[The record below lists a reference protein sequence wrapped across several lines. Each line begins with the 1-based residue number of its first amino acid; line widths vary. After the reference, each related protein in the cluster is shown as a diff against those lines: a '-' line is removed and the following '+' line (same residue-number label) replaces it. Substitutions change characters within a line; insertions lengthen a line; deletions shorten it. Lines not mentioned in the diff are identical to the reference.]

1 MDSATAF
8 VRPTRRRRSLGQ
20 RVALTFALL
29 CSLVA
34 LVQGVVA
41 YYAVEGA
48 EDAMSDALVQSEM
61 QLFAERFRA
70 GDAQAAPSSSR
81 LRGYAVAWPAESARV
96 PAFARDL
103 LGGPHELYVDGRTYH
118 VMARDEGGS
127 RLVLILDTTVYE
139 DHVHAFRSFV
149 IASILACSAAALL
162 FGWLLSRHLLRPL
175 AMVTDA
181 LQKLAPGSGARHD
194 GDESTRLLDAFDR
207 YQRQVEQLIA
217 KEKQFTSNA
226 SHELRTPLTAL
237 RTSCELLQLN
247 PALDHAARGRVDE
260 MVRVID
266 GMTATVSAS
275 LKLARDRPA
284 AIELMDVREMLEDVL
299 LPLRA
304 ALGRDG
310 VAVVVDVPAGLTLRT
325 DRQALQMV
333 LQNLLRNA
341 MTYTEAGAV
350 RVTAGRD
357 WIEIRD
363 TGRGIASEHL
373 PQVFE
378 RHFSAARTDL
388 GGAGA
393 KESYGIGLAI
403 VRQLCDRHGWTVS
416 LRSETREGP
425 DRGTTARLELR
436 GGD

>member
-1 MDSATAF
+1 MASATAF

-34 LVQGVVA
+34 LVQGVAA

-48 EDAMSDALVQSEM
+48 EDDLSDALIESEM
-61 QLFAERFRA
+61 SLFVDRFRA
-70 GDAQAAPSSSR
+70 GDPQAAPTSR
-81 LRGYAVAWPAESARV
+81 RMRGYVAVWPEEAERV

-103 LGGPHELYVDGRTYH
+103 LGGPHETYVDGRTYH
-118 VMARDEGGS
+118 IMGAQEGRH
-127 RLVLILDTTVYE
+127 RLVLVLDATVYE
-139 DHVHAFRSFV
+139 ERVVAFRTFV
-149 IASILACSAAALL
+149 LVSILACSLAALL
-162 FGWLLSRHLLRPL
+162 LGWLLSRRLVRPL

-181 LQKLAPGSGARHD
+181 LQKLAPGPSVRHD

-217 KEKQFTSNA
+217 KEKQFTSNV

-237 RTSCELLQLN
+237 RTSCELLQMN
-247 PALDHAARGRVDE
+247 PVLDPAARARLDE

-284 AIELMDVREMLEDVL
+284 AIEVMDVRDMLEDVL

-304 ALGRDG
+304 ALGRDE
-310 VAVVVDVPAGLTLRT
+310 VAVVVDVPAGLTLRA

-341 MTYTEAGAV
+341 MTHTVAGEV

-363 TGRGIASEHL
+363 TGRGIAAEHL

-378 RHFSAARTDL
+378 RHYSAARADL

-393 KESYGIGLAI
+393 AESYGIGLAI
-403 VRQLCDRHGWTVS
+403 VRQLCDRHGWAIS
-416 LRSETREGP
+416 LASETRDVPG
-425 DRGTTARLELR
+425 RGTTARLDLR
-436 GGD
+436 GGS